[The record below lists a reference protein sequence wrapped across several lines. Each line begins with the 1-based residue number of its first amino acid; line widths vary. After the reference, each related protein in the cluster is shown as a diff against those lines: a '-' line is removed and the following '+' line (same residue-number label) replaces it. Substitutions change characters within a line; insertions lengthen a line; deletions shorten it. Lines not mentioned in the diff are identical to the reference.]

1 MKGGA
6 AAEDGLGS
14 EDEVGHMFHSP
25 FWAVIFPT
33 STLQKY
39 SIVSAV
45 LCYSRRWC
53 LRGAYTTARRKRI

>member
-1 MKGGA
+1 M
-6 AAEDGLGS
+6 EQLGSS

-39 SIVSAV
+39 SIVSTEYCAIAEGGVSEV
-45 LCYSRRWC
+45 LI
-53 LRGAYTTARRKRI
+53 LPLAGNGFENLMI